1 VSWKH
6 FGWGL
11 APNRNGMKTLIK
23 TLAHGL
29 SLEGET
35 RPLAP
40 TVYTTAIRSEGALVE
55 SLAGIAQIAQGLG
68 FTRSRETIY
77 SSDGLSATYHAEHDD
92 WAVSLAIDC
101 CTLRKTASLA
111 VSGIYNDEAYVLFNE
126 ASSQLFGEC

>member
-1 VSWKH
+1 MFWQA
-6 FGWGL
+6 FGSGL
-11 APNRNGMKTLIK
+11 ALNSNAMKTLIK

-29 SLEGET
+29 SLEAEV

-68 FTRSRETIY
+68 FTRYRETIY
-77 SSDGLSATYHAEHDD
+77 SQDGLSATYHAEHDD

-111 VSGIYNDEAYVLFNE
+111 VSGIHNDEAYALFNE
-126 ASSQLFGEC
+126 ATAQLFGEC

>member
-1 VSWKH
+1 
-6 FGWGL
+6 
-11 APNRNGMKTLIK
+11 MKTLIK

-68 FTRSRETIY
+68 FTRYRETIY

-111 VSGIYNDEAYVLFNE
+111 VSGVHNDEAYVLFNE
-126 ASSQLFGEC
+126 ASAQLFGDC

>member
-1 VSWKH
+1 
-6 FGWGL
+6 
-11 APNRNGMKTLIK
+11 MKTLIK

-29 SLEGET
+29 TLEEDQ

-68 FTRSRETIY
+68 FTRFHETIF
-77 SSDGLSATYHAEHDD
+77 SQDGLSATYHAEHHSCP
-92 WAVSLAIDC
+92 VSLAIDC

-111 VSGIYNDEAYVLFNE
+111 VSGLRNEETYALFSEATNQF
-126 ASSQLFGEC
+126 FGDC

>member
-1 VSWKH
+1 
-6 FGWGL
+6 
-11 APNRNGMKTLIK
+11 MKTLIK
-23 TLAHGL
+23 TLAHRL

-111 VSGIYNDEAYVLFNE
+111 VSGIYNDEAYTLFNE

>member
-1 VSWKH
+1 
-6 FGWGL
+6 
-11 APNRNGMKTLIK
+11 MKTLIK

-68 FTRSRETIY
+68 FTRYNETIFPAWPPA
-77 SSDGLSATYHAEHDD
+77 LRTY
-92 WAVSLAIDC
+92 
-101 CTLRKTASLA
+101 
-111 VSGIYNDEAYVLFNE
+111 
-126 ASSQLFGEC
+126 

>member
-1 VSWKH
+1 
-6 FGWGL
+6 
-11 APNRNGMKTLIK
+11 MKTLIK

-68 FTRSRETIY
+68 FT
-77 SSDGLSATYHAEHDD
+77 AT
-92 WAVSLAIDC
+92 
-101 CTLRKTASLA
+101 TKRFTPRMASVPPTTRNTMIGPFRWRLIA
-111 VSGIYNDEAYVLFNE
+111 AP
-126 ASSQLFGEC
+126 

>member
-1 VSWKH
+1 
-6 FGWGL
+6 
-11 APNRNGMKTLIK
+11 MKTLIK

-68 FTRSRETIY
+68 FTRYRETIY
-77 SSDGLSATYHAEHDD
+77 SSDGLRE
-92 WAVSLAIDC
+92 
-101 CTLRKTASLA
+101 TLENQRHSRDNGPVIA
-111 VSGIYNDEAYVLFNE
+111 GQD
-126 ASSQLFGEC
+126 